1 MGKYEGLGQF
11 LREQRNGEI
20 PMTFADIERVTGA
33 KLPPSALKHRPWW
46 SNNPR
51 NSVMTKVWLEAGFRT
66 EQVDMEG
73 RRLVFRRIRQPDRAG
88 SEGSSQPRSGEEN
101 YHPLF
106 GLMKDLMRITPGTD
120 LTKPADPRWGDVWEK
135 DS

>member
-11 LREQRNGEI
+11 LREQRTGEI

-51 NSVMTKVWLEAGFRT
+51 NSVMTKVWLEAGFHT

-73 RRLVFRRIRQPDRAG
+73 RKLVFRRTRRSDPAG
-88 SEGSSQPRSGEEN
+88 PGGSSEQPSSEEN
-101 YHPLF
+101 RHPLF
-106 GLMKDLMRITPGTD
+106 GIMKDMMRIMPGTD
-120 LTKPADPRWGDVWEK
+120 LTKPADPHWGDLWNK